1 MKLLLILG
9 VVLLGVWLWRTR
21 RHDAPRRDPPP
32 RPTATGPQEMIRC
45 TLCSLHVPAADAI
58 EGKNGWYCCA
68 DHRQRAE
75 P

>member
-9 VVLLGVWLWRTR
+9 VLLLVVWLWRSR
-21 RHDAPRRDPPP
+21 RHDAPGRDPAS
-32 RPTATGPQEMIRC
+32 RPTAAGPQEMIRC
-45 TLCSLHVPAADAI
+45 ALCSVHVPGADAI
-58 EGKNGWYCCA
+58 EGKNGWYCSA